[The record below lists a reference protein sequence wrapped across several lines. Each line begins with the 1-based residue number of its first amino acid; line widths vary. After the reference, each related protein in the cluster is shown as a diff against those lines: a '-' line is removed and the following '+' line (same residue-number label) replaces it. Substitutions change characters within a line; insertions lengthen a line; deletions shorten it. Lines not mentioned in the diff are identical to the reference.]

1 MIVLPLRLKAD
12 TMNKSLLSHIA
23 GSFISQY
30 ENVANSS
37 IAYLLNNY
45 SQARSTLLK
54 ILELQDIQSIRF
66 VTELGTGENGRP
78 DVTGIGTNGEKIII
92 IEGKFW
98 ANLTSNQPDNYI
110 RELSQGGKIL
120 FLSPEKRKIS
130 LSNEI
135 DRRMAPFDDRNLIMV
150 ISWKELIESIEHENS
165 KDPDFSLTSDLIQL
179 KALCEIMDVEGMP
192 PLSAS
197 DLDPMNGRISYQL
210 ADLLDDCREVM
221 INWPETDFK
230 GVRAVATKSGY
241 GFYFK
246 MHGFGCQL
254 MFSTFHWFTTKSSTP
269 YWLSIGNFNFK
280 RDDSILNILSHWDS
294 DNTYEDHP
302 TAAYAIVLEPGL
314 DRHGAVEKITKSV
327 REVLNYIKD
336 NMQ

>member
-1 MIVLPLRLKAD
+1 MR
-12 TMNKSLLSHIA
+12 KSLLSHIA

-45 SQARSTLLK
+45 SQARIALEKS
-54 ILELQDIQSIRF
+54 LELKPVQSIRF
-66 VTELGTGENGRP
+66 ITELGNGENGRP
-78 DVTGIGTNGEKIII
+78 DVTGIDITGSKIFI

-98 ANLTSNQPDNYI
+98 ASLTSNQPNNYI
-110 RELSQGGKIL
+110 NELSPDGKIL
-120 FLSPEKRKIS
+120 FLSPEKRKDS
-130 LSNEI
+130 LCLEI
-135 DRRMAPFDDRNLIMV
+135 NKRIGPSGCQNLISV
-150 ISWKELIESIEHENS
+150 FSWKEFIEKIEHENT
-165 KDPDFSLTSDLIQL
+165 KDPNIYLTSDLSQL
-179 KALCEIMDVEGMP
+179 KALCERMDIEGMP

-230 GVRAVATKSGY
+230 GVRAVANKSGY

-269 YWLSIGNFNFK
+269 YWLSIGNSDFK
-280 RDDSILNILSHWDS
+280 RDDSIVNILSHKDS
-294 DNTYEDHP
+294 DNAYDDQP
-302 TAAYAIVLEPGL
+302 TATYGIVLNPGMDKTETVL
-314 DRHGAVEKITKSV
+314 HITNKV
-327 REVLNYIKD
+327 KEVLNYIKE
-336 NMQ
+336 NIP